1 VKKLQFDQYKQ
12 LFGYP
17 SFRAFW
23 LGYTFSILGDTM
35 TRVALTW
42 LVWELTES
50 AWSLGLLTFAY
61 TAPVVAG
68 GLLAG
73 WLLDRYG
80 ERRVMIIDS
89 LLRGFFVLLIP
100 LLNFW
105 GRLELWHIYVVAAVY
120 GSLFMIPLA
129 GGPTLVPRLVP
140 KQHLAT
146 ANALEMLTF
155 TVSSVVGAPLA
166 GFLIAWISAPNVLIV
181 DAFSYLLF
189 VLFLL
194 QVAPLV
200 EAAVPAGAEMAAAPP
215 AKSYRLQDAF
225 TLLRHNKILQS
236 TTLMFMA
243 FNVGMGALFVWLPI
257 FADEVLG
264 GGAELYG
271 LLLGV
276 LAVGEVLSSF
286 LAGGLVLAG
295 SLGMLI
301 CSAQFLSGLSLA
313 LLLPGKPLAWPL
325 SSLLLF
331 GLFSAPLTIWAQT
344 LRMQII
350 PEALRGRT
358 FALLRTLMQGANPLG
373 GLLGGF
379 LLPVLGMPLMI
390 ILSVATIAV
399 PGLLGYQVKELRW
412 GGVLPEGQQEPI

>member
-1 VKKLQFDQYKQ
+1 MKKLQFDKYKQ
-12 LFGYP
+12 VFGYA

-23 LGYTFSILGDTM
+23 LGYTISILGDTM

-42 LVWELTES
+42 LVWQMTKS
-50 AWSLGLLTFAY
+50 AWALGWLTFAY
-61 TAPVVAG
+61 TAPVLVG
-68 GLLAG
+68 GFLAG
-73 WLLDRYG
+73 WLLDRFG
-80 ERRVMIIDS
+80 ERRVMLIDS
-89 LLRGFFVLLIP
+89 LLRSFFVLMIP
-100 LLNFW
+100 LLNAW
-105 GRLELWHIYVVAAVY
+105 GRLELWHVYGVAAVY

-140 KQHLAT
+140 KEHLST

-166 GFLIAWISAPNVLIV
+166 GFLIARVTAPNVLIV
-181 DAFSYLLF
+181 DAASYFLF

-194 QVAPLV
+194 KVVPLV
-200 EAAVPAGAEMAAAPP
+200 SERETDAARPG
-215 AKSYRLQDAF
+215 KSYRLQDAIV
-225 TLLRHNKILQS
+225 LLRLNKILQS

-243 FNVGMGALFVWLPI
+243 CNVGMGALFVWLPI

-271 LLLGV
+271 TLLGV
-276 LAVGEVLSSF
+276 LAVGEVVSSV
-286 LAGGLVLAG
+286 LAGGLMLPF
-295 SLGMLI
+295 SLGTLI
-301 CSAQFLSGLSLA
+301 CLAQFLAGMSLV
-313 LLLPGKPLAWPL
+313 LLLPGRPIVW
-325 SSLLLF
+325 SLLSLALF

-379 LLPVLGMPLMI
+379 LLPVLGMPVMI
-390 ILSVATIAV
+390 ILSAATIAV
-399 PGLLGYQVKELRW
+399 PGLLGYNVKELR
-412 GGVLPEGQQEPI
+412 GGVAVPLPQHKSI